1 MAPFAY
7 RQRTGKRAATE
18 LVCRAAR
25 RRLGRGERPSRMG
38 GYPLV
43 MRARWI
49 LGAVVAVACAIGAA
63 GAALEPPAHGAGATL
78 RPWFST
84 SPRDLAK
91 GKLLIASPQVGGPYF
106 YQSVVLLLDYQPGG
120 AVGLIINRPTEI
132 DLARL
137 LSDAEALRGR
147 SDRVFF
153 GGPVDR
159 ERMMLL
165 FRSSEPLP
173 DSRRIVGEIHASGS
187 FEMLRKVVESGVP
200 ASRFRAYVG
209 SAGWA
214 MGQLDGEVARGDWLI
229 APSEASVV
237 FEMDPEKIWREFI
250 DRSTGL
256 EADRRPPGGSGR
268 PRFSRSGAPTLTSIF
283 RD

>member
-1 MAPFAY
+1 
-7 RQRTGKRAATE
+7 
-18 LVCRAAR
+18 
-25 RRLGRGERPSRMG
+25 
-38 GYPLV
+38 

-49 LGAVVAVACAIGAA
+49 LGAAVAVACAVGAA
-63 GAALEPPAHGAGATL
+63 GAALEPPAQGAGAAL

-120 AVGLIINRPTEI
+120 ALGLIINQPTEI
-132 DLARL
+132 ELARL
-137 LSDAEALRGR
+137 LPDVEALRGR
-147 SDRVFF
+147 PDRAFF

-187 FEMLRKVVESGVP
+187 FETLRKVVGSGAT

-229 APSEASVV
+229 APGEASIV
-237 FEMDPEKIWREFI
+237 FEMDPEKIWRELI

-256 EADRRPPGGSGR
+256 QADRRPQGGSER
-268 PRFSRSGAPTLTSIF
+268 AQFSRSDASTLTSIF